1 MSREGSAALT
11 RDAIVVAVGSGDHGY
26 EAGLRFAV
34 QEARRTARPLH
45 LVHVVMR
52 PRGPFAEVWLDQDLL
67 ARTLVREAVEHAESL
82 GGHDLVVTGS
92 VVDNGF
98 LVRSLVETA
107 DAGSMA
113 VLQHRRL
120 NAAHRLV
127 TRSVANGV
135 AARVRVPVVAVP
147 EDWRPR
153 PGHDRVVTVA
163 VQDVAESR
171 ALVATGAQIALQH
184 GARLDVLHAWW
195 MANGL
200 DTLMVDQ
207 GLRTDWT
214 GRIRRELEPALDET
228 RARHPG
234 LTLALTVV
242 HAPAAQA
249 LLDAAARSD
258 LLVVGRRHHHLPPGT
273 HLGPVAR
280 SVLDHSVCPVLIAP
294 EVEVAAGAADDEPL
308 APYGS
313 AAS

>member
-1 MSREGSAALT
+1 MSRGAPAALT

-26 EAGLRFAV
+26 EAGLQFAV
-34 QEARRTARPLH
+34 EEARRTGHPLH

-52 PRGPFAEVWLDQDLL
+52 PRGPFAEVWLDQDVL
-67 ARTLVREAVEHAESL
+67 ARALVREAVERAESL
-82 GGHDLVVTGS
+82 GGDDLVVTGS

-98 LVRSLVETA
+98 LVRSLVESA
-107 DAGSMA
+107 DAGSLA

-147 EDWRPR
+147 EGWVPLTGD
-153 PGHDRVVTVA
+153 DQVVTVA
-163 VQDVAESR
+163 VQDGAEAR
-171 ALVATGAQIALQH
+171 ALVETGAQAALRH
-184 GARLDVLHAWW
+184 GARLEVLHAWW

-200 DTLMVDQ
+200 DTLMVDE
-207 GLRTDWT
+207 GLRIDWV
-214 GRIRRELEPALDET
+214 GRVRAELEPVLAEA
-228 RARHPG
+228 RARHPA
-234 LTLALTVV
+234 LSLALTVV

-249 LLDAAARSD
+249 LLDATAGSD
-258 LLVVGRRHHHLPPGT
+258 LLVVGRRHHLLPPGT

-280 SVLDHSVCPVLIAP
+280 SVLDHSACPVLVAP
-294 EVEVAAGAADDEPL
+294 EVEAATAASGDDPL